1 MEAKGCAKPMVWKD
15 ARRRFYWALR
25 AKVAWS
31 SSMAQLEE
39 ASPGSTLDY
48 RVKLLQSLTEVDTTT
63 DRRVA
68 AEKYEALDLAPTLA
82 QLRADHLTRQLLELS
97 HEDRKATIGGL
108 IRLVDN
114 LSDEEKATLAT
125 ALQASNRSP
134 GQLSARAAGTSAHI
148 NDTGP
153 PSYANSN

>member
-1 MEAKGCAKPMVWKD
+1 MTHHKTDRQCTATAKSSGERC
-15 ARRRFYWALR
+15 
-25 AKVAWS
+25 KVA
-31 SSMAQLEE
+31 A
-39 ASPGSTLDY
+39 
-48 RVKLLQSLTEVDTTT
+48 VKGLTVCWKHGGAAKHARAAGA
-63 DRRVA
+63 RRVA